1 MIFLSVNACGQSSF
15 NTKTDMPTSNVS
27 DTSVSEYA
35 DEETDSDIEIIDLP
49 QSLSKKSLI
58 VYFSWSSSGN
68 TEKIANAIN

>member
-1 MIFLSVNACGQSSF
+1 MKNIICIFTILMIFLSVNACGQSSF

-49 QSLSKKSLI
+49 QSLSKKAL
-58 VYFSWSSSGN
+58 
-68 TEKIANAIN
+68 